1 MTQRKKKRKTA
12 KPKLIKTALTLHDL
26 PLKFTLFKETQ
37 AGVIPIIILVTPS
50 ELDFALLPSPHCS
63 AAFLFIHLFIS

>member
-1 MTQRKKKRKTA
+1 MTQRKKKKKT
-12 KPKLIKTALTLHDL
+12 KLIKTALTLCMTC
-26 PLKFTLFKETQ
+26 PLKFTSFRETQ